1 MATPRPSLKSWA
13 VIAALVIASLL
24 RCAPLEA
31 DGGILNYRPVFK
43 PYHDAAGA
51 VKIALREFER
61 NGSSRALV
69 VDADSFQT
77 EETDASAIALNREVE
92 KEVWRNT
99 PFASALYRYTA
110 GRDGRLHNNGIIR
123 AEGAATG
130 VFLTVDMCPS
140 KRSFNRDLF
149 TATIGLPVK
158 DKPIAIA
165 VSGLW
170 IERHRDEFNWIAE
183 EARSGRLSVTWVNH
197 SYSHPYRKGVP
208 DGRNFLLSEGVDLEK
223 EALGLEVLLLE
234 NGLLPS
240 PFFRFPGLV
249 SDRRALEGLR
259 ALSLIPVGAD
269 AWLAKGQAP
278 GPGSIILVHGNGNE
292 NGGIERLIN
301 FYKEKQDDLKEGR
314 LALKPLKDA
323 FARQGHGRETSPGL
337 EAPGVSGR

>member
-1 MATPRPSLKSWA
+1 MAPSRPSLNRLMKKSICLVVVA
-13 VIAALVIASLL
+13 VLVTASLL
-24 RCAPLEA
+24 WCAPLEA
-31 DGGILNYRPVFK
+31 GGGIHNYRPVFK
-43 PYHDAAGA
+43 PYYDDDGA

-61 NGSSRALV
+61 DGASRALV
-69 VDADSFQT
+69 VNPESFQT
-77 EETDASAIALNREVE
+77 GEVDASTIALNRKVE
-92 KEVWRNT
+92 KDVWRKT

-110 GRDGRLHNNGIIR
+110 GQDDRLHNDGIIR
-123 AEGAATG
+123 AEGATTG
-130 VFLTVDMCPS
+130 VFLTVDLCPS
-140 KRSFNRDLF
+140 KRSFNRELF
-149 TATIGLPVK
+149 TSTIGLPLK

-170 IERHRDEFNWIAE
+170 IERHGDEFRWIAE

-208 DGRNFLLSEGVDLEK
+208 DRKNFLLSDGVDLDK

-234 NGLLPS
+234 NGLIPS

-249 SDRRALEGLR
+249 SDRRALERLR

-292 NGGIERLIN
+292 NSGIERLIN
-301 FYKEKQDDLKEGR
+301 FYAEKKGDFKGGR
-314 LALKPLKDA
+314 LTLRPLKDA
-323 FARQGHGRETSPGL
+323 FAR
-337 EAPGVSGR
+337 

>member
-1 MATPRPSLKSWA
+1 MGPSRSSLKFWA
-13 VIAALVIASLL
+13 VIAALVTASVL

-31 DGGILNYRPVFK
+31 NGGILNYRAVFK
-43 PYHDAAGA
+43 PCYGAKDA

-61 NGSSRALV
+61 NGSSRVLI
-69 VDADSFQT
+69 VDTASFQT
-77 EETDASAIALNREVE
+77 EEVDASTIDFNREVE
-92 KEVWRNT
+92 KKVWRKT

-110 GRDGRLHNNGIIR
+110 GRDGLIHNDGIIR
-123 AEGAATG
+123 AEAATPG

-149 TATIGLPVK
+149 ASTIALPVK
-158 DKPIAIA
+158 DRPIAIA

-170 IERHRDEFNWIAE
+170 IERHRDEFNWIVE
-183 EARSGRLSVTWVNH
+183 EARSNRLSVTWVNH

-208 DGRNFLLSEGVDLEK
+208 DEKNFLLSEGVDLDK

-249 SDRRALEGLR
+249 SDRRALERLR

-269 AWLAKGQAP
+269 AWLAKGRMP

-292 NGGIERLIN
+292 NRGIEKLIN
-301 FYKEKQDDLKEGR
+301 FYEEKKEDFKEGR
-314 LALKPLKDA
+314 LTLKPLKDA
-323 FARQGHGRETSPGL
+323 FAR
-337 EAPGVSGR
+337 